1 MNIRWRARGMPMS
14 VLFISLGL
22 FLLVACGPT
31 ASNKGGSAAAHTSAT
46 AAAKCTPT
54 AGTTQTAVGTLKSI
68 HGQTLVLTDQQK
80 KELTITYSSATHF
93 TRQAHLPASALQ
105 EGTEVNVVV
114 TGSNGVYAATSIT
127 VVPGGSAT
135 LVGTPGP
142 SSNGTPGTIFQGTPP
157 PGAGTPGTIFQGTP
171 PPGAPSSSG
180 SNSSNNPCVKQV
192 EGTPGSSGTGPT
204 NPHGIFGKVGQVNG
218 DILTVIDPTGAS
230 YTVTLTPQTQIIG
243 TQNATA
249 AALKVGE
256 PLIATGTKKQ
266 GVIVAKMV
274 QILLI
279 LPTSPITNS

>member
-31 ASNKGGSAAAHTSAT
+31 ASNKGGSAAAHVSAT

-93 TRQAHLPASALQ
+93 TRQAHIAASSLQ

-127 VVPGGSAT
+127 VVHGGSAT

-142 SSNGTPGTIFQGTPP
+142 SSNGTPGTIFQ
-157 PGAGTPGTIFQGTP
+157 TP
-171 PPGAPSSSG
+171 PPGAPPNNG
-180 SNSSNNPCVKQV
+180 SNGNSSNNPCFKQV
-192 EGTPGSSGTGPT
+192 RGTPGSSGTGST
-204 NPHGIFGKVGQVNG
+204 NSRGILGKVGQVNG
-218 DILTVIDPTGAS
+218 DILTVIDTTGAS

-243 TQNATA
+243 TQNAIA

-274 QILLI
+274 QILLS
-279 LPTSPITNS
+279 LPTSIIMNS